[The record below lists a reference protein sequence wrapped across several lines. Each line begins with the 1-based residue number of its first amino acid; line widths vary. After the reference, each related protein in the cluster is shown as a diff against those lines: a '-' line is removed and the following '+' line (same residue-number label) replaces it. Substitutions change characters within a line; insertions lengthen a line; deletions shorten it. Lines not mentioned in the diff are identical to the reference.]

1 MKTNKTYTLFQK
13 LSLVGLLITGL
24 ILFINAEIPKSIKSS
39 NEEINFTTAS
49 FDKNVLKSS
58 KLVVVDFW
66 ATWCGPCRM
75 AAPMVKGMADKY
87 NGKAVVG
94 KLDVDKNQEIS
105 NRYKVTAIPTI
116 LFFKNGKVV
125 DKIVGL
131 PTKEEL
137 DNKIKMNL

>member
-1 MKTNKTYTLFQK
+1 MKIKTILKKATF
-13 LSLVGLLITGL
+13 VGIFIAGL
-24 ILFINAEIPKSIKSS
+24 TLFINAEIPKSSKSS
-39 NEEINFTTAS
+39 NEEVNFTTAT
-49 FDKNVLKSS
+49 FDKNVLKSN

-75 AAPMVKGMADKY
+75 AAPIVKSMADKY
-87 NGKAVVG
+87 NGKAVIG

-131 PTKEEL
+131 PTKEQL
-137 DNKIKMNL
+137 DSKINNHL